1 MNAHCPMEV
10 GPTLDLFIFIG
21 GFTMS
26 ERIPDDVVFSRR
38 IIMGMAILVIVLLGS
53 LAYGALRTYSMP
65 Q

>member
-1 MNAHCPMEV
+1 
-10 GPTLDLFIFIG
+10 
-21 GFTMS
+21 MS